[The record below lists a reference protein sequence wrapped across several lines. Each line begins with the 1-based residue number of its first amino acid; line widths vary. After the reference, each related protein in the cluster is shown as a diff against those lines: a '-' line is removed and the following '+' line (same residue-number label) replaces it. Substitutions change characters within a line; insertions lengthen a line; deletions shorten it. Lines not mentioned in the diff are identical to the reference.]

1 MRWSWEAYSVRVR
14 FAGVTAAAR
23 RDARL
28 VRAIVRTGSR
38 AKADTLVRAYYDE
51 ILRFALRQ
59 ITSAEDA
66 RDVTQEI
73 FVAEL
78 RGLPGFDPRR
88 ASFRTWLY
96 RIASNKVIDWLRS
109 SRSTSATVSL
119 EELDCEVSDGCDEMG
134 GLSELSANSTRAA
147 RIGELLCTYPD
158 DVQRIVRL
166 RVYAE
171 RPFGEIAEIVHMPE
185 AAVKARGITGLCGRS
200 DHRSSGRSI

>member
-1 MRWSWEAYSVRVR
+1 MELGSVFGLDEARG
-14 FAGVTAAAR
+14 ANAAAR

-51 ILRFALRQ
+51 MLRFALRQ

-73 FVAEL
+73 FVAAL

-119 EELDCEVSDGCDEMG
+119 DELDREVSDGCDEMG
-134 GLSELSANSTRAA
+134 N
-147 RIGELLCTYPD
+147 C
-158 DVQRIVRL
+158 
-166 RVYAE
+166 
-171 RPFGEIAEIVHMPE
+171 
-185 AAVKARGITGLCGRS
+185 
-200 DHRSSGRSI
+200 RSSLRIPREPPASASSSAPIRMTCSASCGCAYMRSVHSARSRRSQRHGAALRTAIKCVVISRRGERRGGRWAT

>member
-1 MRWSWEAYSVRVR
+1 MELGSVFGSGEIR
-14 FAGVTAAAR
+14 GVTAAAR

-51 ILRFALRQ
+51 MLRFALRQ

-73 FVAEL
+73 FVAAL

-96 RIASNKVIDWLRS
+96 RIASNKAIDWLRS

-134 GLSELSANSTRAA
+134 G
-147 RIGELLCTYPD
+147 GC
-158 DVQRIVRL
+158 
-166 RVYAE
+166 
-171 RPFGEIAEIVHMPE
+171 
-185 AAVKARGITGLCGRS
+185 
-200 DHRSSGRSI
+200 RSSVRIPLAPPASASSSAPIRMTCNASCGCACMQSVHSARSRRSCICPRRP